1 MKKVLLHALTLSL
14 LGLVSC
20 GEFALTASPAYAG
33 WGTTGGS
40 ATPVSGNRI
49 VSGSRNAMPVGTGPR
64 TARKS
69 RRTSRPRYTAWK
81 RPRNRSAPAKRI
93 NATDLAVVRTNTIT
107 GVAVIPDESTVR
119 LVIEGSEP
127 FTPEVSRVTVGGN
140 PATVVSVPGVLS
152 DASGS
157 GSVAVHKNG
166 VFTMRYAN
174 QATGQVRFVAN
185 TQTELVA
192 EVQPSGD
199 KKHWEIVLRRPAGEP
214 TQVAMDTTAGKSV
227 PVVAAKKSVPPVVF
241 KPAAATVGA
250 AVVASPTKT
259 VKPVVLTLPG
269 SPTPAPTVKPAP
281 KAAAP
286 APKIVPAFVPVKSI
300 ALPVAAQ
307 RLTPSLVGQ
316 AAVPGTGEDKRVSLD
331 VVAADIN
338 DVIKALALQSGI
350 NVVTSTEVKGNI
362 TVSLKRIPMIEAL
375 DTITRLSGYQYARLN
390 SGYIVG
396 SPSSVAAL
404 TAVARETPLVTDYIR
419 YRYLSSADLFSTL
432 QVKFPGLQLP
442 GAGAATDGNPALSK
456 LLVLTDTAERI
467 ERVRTFVDELDK
479 AASNQTDT
487 QTTELYKIKAANA
500 TDLIRL
506 VQQLAPAVIIQVG
519 PSQAFQASGTGQS
532 TSFSAGGTFGPS
544 TAGAGGGGGAAG
556 GGAATGGPG
565 ATQAGG
571 ALNTPTTLVL
581 TGTPAAIV
589 KARMILEQVDIRT
602 PQISYE
608 ARVVDVN
615 REDLQQLGLRY
626 DFTRQVFLGE
636 RNEQGQ
642 GSVGPNTAALP
653 GGNVNFGAILRSPY
667 SIAATLDALATQNRA
682 RTLASPNLSAIDGQ
696 PATAFIGDQ
705 IKYVIAVQ
713 QSPQG
718 QTIQTE
724 TATVGITLRV
734 TGKASPDGYITL
746 YVHPEVSSITSFANL
761 GNGISLPQI
770 STRFVD
776 TTIRVKSGETIAIGG
791 LLREQDVYNLQ
802 KIPIIGDIP
811 ILGQLFRRSEKRK
824 NRSEIVVFVT
834 AKATED
840 GG

>member
-1 MKKVLLHALTLSL
+1 MKKVLWHALTLSL

-20 GEFALTASPAYAG
+20 GEFALLSSPAHAG
-33 WGTTGGS
+33 PGGS
-40 ATPVSGNRI
+40 ATPVSGSRV
-49 VSGSRNAMPVGTGPR
+49 VSVNRNAMPVGGAT
-64 TARKS
+64 
-69 RRTSRPRYTAWK
+69 TSRSARTTHRSTRYRRSKWSYR
-81 RPRNRSAPAKRI
+81 RPSYAAAKK
-93 NATDLAVVRTNTIT
+93 NAAVPKVVASTNTIT
-107 GVAVIPDESTVR
+107 GVAVIPDDSTVR
-119 LVIEGSEP
+119 LVIEGSET
-127 FTPEVSRVTVGGN
+127 FIPEIASTVINGT
-140 PATVVSVPGVLS
+140 PATIVRVPGALS
-152 DASGS
+152 DVSGS

-166 VFTMRYAN
+166 VYTMRYAN
-174 QATGQVRFVAN
+174 QAAGQVQFVASS
-185 TQTELVA
+185 QVELIP
-192 EVQPSGD
+192 EVQPTTD
-199 KKHWEIVLRRPAGEP
+199 KKHWEIVLRRPAGEVS
-214 TQVAMDTTAGKSV
+214 QVAMNTTGGKGV
-227 PVVAAKKSVPPVVF
+227 PVVTTKKPGPVVF
-241 KPAAATVGA
+241 KPAIAQVAASTI
-250 AVVASPTKT
+250 KT
-259 VKPVVLTLPG
+259 VKPVTVDLPRG
-269 SPTPAPTVKPAP
+269 AAAPKPAP
-281 KAAAP
+281 VQKP
-286 APKIVPAFVPVKSI
+286 TQVFVPAKNIS
-300 ALPVAAQ
+300 LPTGP
-307 RLTPSLVGQ
+307 RITPSLIGQ
-316 AAVPGTGEDKRVSLD
+316 NAVPGTGEDKRVSLD

-350 NVVTSTEVKGNI
+350 NVVTSTDVKGNI

-396 SPSSVAAL
+396 TPASVAAL

-419 YRYLSSADLFSTL
+419 YRYLSSADLYATL
-432 QVKFPGLQLP
+432 RSKFPGLQLP
-442 GAGAATDGNPALSK
+442 GEGAANDGNPAQSK

-467 ERVRTFVDELDK
+467 EKVRAFVGELDK
-479 AASNQTDT
+479 AASSQVDT
-487 QTTELYKIKAANA
+487 QVTELYKIKAANA
-500 TDLIRL
+500 VDLIRL

-519 PSQAFQASGTGQS
+519 AAQSFQASGTGQS
-532 TSFSAGGTFGPS
+532 ASFSAGGSYGVS
-544 TAGAGGGGGAAG
+544 QGGAAGSSPAAGG

-565 ATQAGG
+565 ATQTGG
-571 ALNTPTTLVL
+571 ALNSPTTLVL
-581 TGTPAAIV
+581 TGTPEAIA
-589 KARMILEQVDIRT
+589 KARQILDQIDVRT

-636 RNEQGQ
+636 KNETGQ
-642 GSVGPNTAALP
+642 GTVGPFSASQPASNP
-653 GGNVNFGAILRSPY
+653 NFGAILRSPY

-713 QSPQG
+713 QTQTGP
-718 QTIQTE
+718 TIQTE
-724 TATVGITLRV
+724 TATVGITLKV

-791 LLREQDVYNLQ
+791 LLREQDVNNLQ
-802 KIPIIGDIP
+802 KVPIIGDIP

-824 NRSEIVVFVT
+824 SRSEIVVFVT
-834 AKATED
+834 AKASED

>member
-1 MKKVLLHALTLSL
+1 MKKVLWHALTLSL

-20 GEFALTASPAYAG
+20 GEFAQLSSPAFAG
-33 WGTTGGS
+33 PGGF
-40 ATPVSGNRI
+40 ATPVSGSRV
-49 VSGSRNAMPVGTGPR
+49 VSVNRNAMPVGGVVIPK
-64 TARKS
+64 TARNT
-69 RRTSRPRYTAWK
+69 RRTTRYHRSKWSYRRPSYVSTRK
-81 RPRNRSAPAKRI
+81 RSVAPKAIESTNRI
-93 NATDLAVVRTNTIT
+93 I

-119 LVIEGSEP
+119 LVIEGSETFIP
-127 FTPEVSRVTVGGN
+127 EIASTTINGTPTILVR
-140 PATVVSVPGVLS
+140 VPGTLS
-152 DASGS
+152 DVSGT

-166 VFTMRYAN
+166 VYTMRYAN
-174 QATGQVRFVAN
+174 QAPGQVQFVAS
-185 TQTELVA
+185 TQVGLIP
-192 EVQPSGD
+192 EVQPTTD
-199 KKHWEIVLRRPAGEP
+199 KKHWEIVLRRPVGEVS
-214 TQVAMDTTAGKSV
+214 QVAMNTTGGKGV
-227 PVVAAKKSVPPVVF
+227 PVITAKKPGPVVF
-241 KPAAATVGA
+241 KPAITQVAASTI
-250 AVVASPTKT
+250 SN
-259 VKPVVLTLPG
+259 VKPVTVNLPKG
-269 SPTPAPTVKPAP
+269 APASSMKTAPVPKPA
-281 KAAAP
+281 
-286 APKIVPAFVPVKSI
+286 PAFVPAKNVL
-300 ALPVAAQ
+300 LPTQQ
-307 RLTPSLVGQ
+307 RITPSLVGQ
-316 AAVPGTGEDKRVSLD
+316 TAVPGTGEDKRVSLD

-350 NVVTSTEVKGNI
+350 NVVTSTDVKGNI

-396 SPSSVAAL
+396 TPASVAAL

-419 YRYLSSADLFSTL
+419 YRYLSSADLYATL
-432 QVKFPGLQLP
+432 RSKFPGLQLP
-442 GAGAATDGNPALSK
+442 GEGATTDGNPAQSK

-467 ERVRTFVDELDK
+467 EKVRTFIGELDK
-479 AASNQTDT
+479 AASSQVDT
-487 QTTELYKIKAANA
+487 QVTELYKIKAANA

-506 VQQLAPAVIIQVG
+506 VQQLAPSVIIQVG
-519 PSQAFQASGTGQS
+519 VAQAFQASGTGQS
-532 TSFSAGGTFGPS
+532 ASFSAGGSFGPS
-544 TAGAGGGGGAAG
+544 QAGAGVGAGGSPPAGG

-565 ATQAGG
+565 ATQTGG
-571 ALNTPTTLVL
+571 AINSPTTLVL
-581 TGTPAAIV
+581 TGTPESI
-589 KARMILEQVDIRT
+589 ARARQILEQIDVRT

-636 RNEQGQ
+636 RNETGQ
-642 GSVGPNTAALP
+642 GTVGPVTGSGPASNP
-653 GGNVNFGAILRSPY
+653 NFGAILRSPY
-667 SIAATLDALATQNRA
+667 TIAATLDALANQNRA

-713 QSPQG
+713 QTQQG

-724 TATVGITLRV
+724 TATVGITLKV

-791 LLREQDVYNLQ
+791 LLREQDVNNLQ
-802 KIPIIGDIP
+802 KVPIIGDIP

-824 NRSEIVVFVT
+824 SRSEIVVFVT